1 MAKGHILICPKVLH
15 LKVKEF
21 LRLFPRYIRIDLEA
35 AALDDEKGCI
45 PVKIRILIADDHI
58 VLREGMRNLLEREG
72 DLEVV
77 GEAGDGEE
85 AVRLVSELKP
95 DVVLM
100 DIVMPKLSGTEA
112 TKQIKQAR
120 PATSVLILT
129 AYSDIRY
136 ILGLLEAGACG
147 YLLKS
152 ARSNEII
159 GAIRAVQSGD
169 SVLDPVVTHKLL
181 QRVVGQAKE
190 TGEGQAGGQLTSREI
205 EILRLAARG
214 MSNKDIA
221 TVLFLSLR
229 TVKAHLTNIFNKM
242 GCGSRTDAI
251 IKALTGGYISLDN
264 IAPERD

>member
-1 MAKGHILICPKVLH
+1 MT
-15 LKVKEF
+15 
-21 LRLFPRYIRIDLEA
+21 
-35 AALDDEKGCI
+35 
-45 PVKIRILIADDHI
+45 KIRILIVDDHA
-58 VLREGMRNLLEREG
+58 VLREGMRHFLEQEK

-100 DIVMPKLSGTEA
+100 DIVMPKLSGVEA
-112 TKQIKQAR
+112 TKAIKQLV

-136 ILGLLEAGACG
+136 IIGLLEAGACG

-152 ARSNEII
+152 ARSDEIV
-159 GAIRAVQSGD
+159 GAIHAVRSGE
-169 SVLDPVVTHKLL
+169 SVLDPVVTRKLL
-181 QRVVGQAKE
+181 QRVIGLGKGAREGEAKE
-190 TGEGQAGGQLTSREI
+190 QLSRREI
-205 EILRLAARG
+205 EILKLAARG

-221 TVLFLSLR
+221 NTLFLSVR

-242 GCGSRTDAI
+242 GVGCRTDAI
-251 IKALTGGYISLDN
+251 IKALKEGYITLDD
-264 IAPERD
+264 IPPETEGE